1 MKRTSRRPRRNPGP
15 LDNSAFRR
23 WFGASKVV
31 DERGEPDVLYHATF
45 SDFDTFRVNAGSD
58 EYRRF
63 GFHVGPME
71 AASSRI
77 DIKLAEDA
85 RDGVKTDPSDAK
97 LLPLYVRS
105 ESPLRLDE
113 NRTGR
118 WGVDDVMQ
126 ALMQEAEDR
135 GVDGVS
141 DEMLDDYASDQLVLP
156 GAGGRAWSDAYEF
169 EPGERS
175 GVLVGFLRQIGYDSI
190 VYENKFEGGGD
201 SYLLFDP
208 RQAKSATD
216 NVGTYD
222 PADPSI
228 LRNPAPDG
236 RWSSSFGSL
245 IFERAIDGKPVT
257 FGEVVRNEDPET
269 DARWYA
275 YVFPEG
281 YRDDSPEP
289 DWSGYFHGLD
299 EAKRAVEE
307 QLEKRTIRRVQ
318 IAYHCGSKPP
328 SESFDDFRKHLRS
341 GEGMGYLGPGI
352 YFATSYDAAR
362 SYCKYAKEP
371 TFYKVKVDVSDFYDP
386 IRATT
391 PHVQARL
398 RAAVEEAGFKYS
410 DYRESYDAFTY
421 GRGWI
426 GYLNDKLGTRST
438 LELLLKHGVRGQL
451 DWVHTF
457 WELAVYD
464 PSTITVVDWEEP
476 PRSPA
481 QNPRRTSKRTSRRR
495 R

>member
-85 RDGVKTDPSDAK
+85 RDGVKTDPSDAR

-135 GVDGVS
+135 GVDGIS

-175 GVLVGFLRQIGYDSI
+175 DVLVGFLRQIGYDSI

-216 NVGTYD
+216 NAGTYD
-222 PADPSI
+222 PENPSI
-228 LRNPAPDG
+228 LKNPAFPTALYHATPQRNLDSILQRG
-236 RWSSSFGSL
+236 LLASKKSVTLSGGGVFLTDEKSLARGYAERRFG
-245 IFERAIDGKPVT
+245 V
-257 FGEVVRNEDPET
+257 
-269 DARWYA
+269 
-275 YVFPEG
+275 
-281 YRDDSPEP
+281 DDYDEP
-289 DWSGYFHGLD
+289 W
-299 EAKRAVEE
+299 
-307 QLEKRTIRRVQ
+307 
-318 IAYHCGSKPP
+318 
-328 SESFDDFRKHLRS
+328 
-341 GEGMGYLGPGI
+341 
-352 YFATSYDAAR
+352 
-362 SYCKYAKEP
+362 
-371 TFYKVKVDVSDFYDP
+371 
-386 IRATT
+386 
-391 PHVQARL
+391 
-398 RAAVEEAGFKYS
+398 
-410 DYRESYDAFTY
+410 
-421 GRGWI
+421 
-426 GYLNDKLGTRST
+426 
-438 LELLLKHGVRGQL
+438 LLLKIDPVQL
-451 DWVHTF
+451 DPSRFEPDPGQEAELNAEGIEARGYTIRTMPWWVSLEETGQMVYAGNVPPVAIEPVEIMLPSKGDS
-457 WELAVYD
+457 WEPVR
-464 PSTITVVDWEEP
+464 VQ
-476 PRSPA
+476 R
-481 QNPRRTSKRTSRRR
+481 NRRTSRRLR
-495 R
+495 RSSRRSR